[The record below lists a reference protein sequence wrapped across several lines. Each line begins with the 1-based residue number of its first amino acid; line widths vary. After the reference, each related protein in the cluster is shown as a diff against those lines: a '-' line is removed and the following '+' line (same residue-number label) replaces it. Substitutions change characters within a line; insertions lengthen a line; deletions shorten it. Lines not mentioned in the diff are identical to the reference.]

1 MNEICERQKKGMT
14 DSCALCKEVN
24 VAIYESCNTKG
35 KGGE

>member
-1 MNEICERQKKGMT
+1 MKEPCGRQKKGMP

-24 VAIYESCNTKG
+24 TEIYKSCNTKG